1 MNTLLDSRTPEERRD
16 DSKITSVTT
25 SSADTLTEQ
34 EMVNKDG
41 YYPYEVRIL
50 NNLLKRTS
58 LSSNTKAEIIFAL
71 REEMKPLIST
81 IKSKAVE
88 EENSRIKEVMRK
100 KHVEFMT
107 KPVRKDVET
116 CKEKNCDHY
125 LLGGDDLHF
134 EILQALTSLKQ

>member
-81 IKSKAVE
+81 IKAKAVGE
-88 EENSRIKEVMRK
+88 ERDRIKS
-100 KHVEFMT
+100 
-107 KPVRKDVET
+107 
-116 CKEKNCDHY
+116 
-125 LLGGDDLHF
+125 
-134 EILQALTSLKQ
+134 EILPKMISPGVTNGKTSFTADDVFSALSRKEELKITTSLSQ